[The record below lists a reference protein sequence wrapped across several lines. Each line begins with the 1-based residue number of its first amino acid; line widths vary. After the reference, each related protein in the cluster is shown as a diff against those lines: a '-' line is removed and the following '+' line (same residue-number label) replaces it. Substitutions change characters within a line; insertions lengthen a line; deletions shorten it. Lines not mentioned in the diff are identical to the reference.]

1 MTNATPF
8 GSRSTA
14 DQVLAGVDLSGKY
27 FVVTGCSS
35 GLGLETMNSLAANGA
50 HVIGLARHYDTAK
63 TACAKVSRSCIP
75 IACDLSDLD
84 SISAAADAIRALGVS
99 LDAIVANAGVANL
112 PALQTRYG
120 VEMQFLVNH
129 IGHFALVGAL
139 CDLVRDKTGR
149 IVIVTSNASITQA
162 PAEGIRFDN
171 LDGHLFYRPFSF
183 YGQSKFAVALYAK
196 ELSRRLNSRGI
207 AVNSV
212 HPGPTSGTRLN
223 RHLQK
228 PLSWLHGIAKLFMR
242 NAQRATRRGDS
253 GAAGRQPPRYGSHR
267 GVLDRLRHRR
277 GESPSGR
284 YRPGSQTMGS
294 FRAACCIAYAAQIAS
309 SASRRL
315 S

>member
-1 MTNATPF
+1 MNDATPF

-27 FVVTGCSS
+27 FVVTGCNS

-50 HVIGLARHYDTAK
+50 HVIGLARNYDAAK
-63 TACAKVSRSCIP
+63 TACSKASRNCIP

-84 SISAAADAIRALGVS
+84 SVSAAADAIRALGVS

-112 PALQTRYG
+112 PTLQTRYG

-149 IVIVTSNASITQA
+149 IVIVTSNASVTQA

-171 LDGHLFYRPFSF
+171 LDGHLFYRPFTF
-183 YGQSKFAVALYAK
+183 YGQSKFAAALYAK
-196 ELSRRLNSRGI
+196 ELSRRLSSRGI

-212 HPGPTSGTRLN
+212 HPGATSGTSLN
-223 RHLQK
+223 RHLRA
-228 PLSWLHGIAKLFMR
+228 PLSWLQGIAKLFMR
-242 NAQRATRRGDS
+242 NAQR
-253 GAAGRQPPRYGSHR
+253 GAATQALLAASPRVT
-267 GVLDRLRHRR
+267 GVT
-277 GESPSGR
+277 GEYWTDCAVAVGNPLLNDVGLARKLWEVSE
-284 YRPGSQTMGS
+284 QL
-294 FRAACCIAYAAQIAS
+294 IAS
-309 SASRRL
+309 HTKLKLHPLQAAA
-315 S
+315 

>member
-1 MTNATPF
+1 MNDATPF

-27 FVVTGCSS
+27 FVVTGCNS

-50 HVIGLARHYDTAK
+50 HVIGLARSYDAAK
-63 TACAKVSRSCIP
+63 TACSKVSRSCIP

-84 SISAAADAIRALGVS
+84 SVSAAADAIRALGVS

-112 PALQTRYG
+112 PTLQTRYG

-149 IVIVTSNASITQA
+149 IVIVTSNASVTQA

-183 YGQSKFAVALYAK
+183 YGQSKFAAALYAK
-196 ELSRRLNSRGI
+196 ELSRRLNNRGI

-212 HPGPTSGTRLN
+212 HPGATSGTSLN

-242 NAQRATRRGDS
+242 NTQR
-253 GAAGRQPPRYGSHR
+253 GAATQALLAASPRVTGVTGEYWTDCGIAAGNPLLDDIGLARKLWEVSEQLVASHTT
-267 GVLDRLRHRR
+267 LKLH
-277 GESPSGR
+277 PL
-284 YRPGSQTMGS
+284 Q
-294 FRAACCIAYAAQIAS
+294 AAA
-309 SASRRL
+309 
-315 S
+315 

>member
-1 MTNATPF
+1 MNDATPF

-27 FVVTGCSS
+27 FVVTGCNS

-50 HVIGLARHYDTAK
+50 HVIGLARSYDAAK
-63 TACAKVSRSCIP
+63 TACSKVSRSCIP

-84 SISAAADAIRALGVS
+84 SVSAAADAIRALGVS

-112 PALQTRYG
+112 PTLQTRYG

-149 IVIVTSNASITQA
+149 IVIVTSNASVTQA

-183 YGQSKFAVALYAK
+183 YGQSKFAAALYAK
-196 ELSRRLNSRGI
+196 ELSRRLNNRGI

-212 HPGPTSGTRLN
+212 HPGATSGTSLN

-228 PLSWLHGIAKLFMR
+228 PLSWLHGIAKFFMR
-242 NAQRATRRGDS
+242 NAQR
-253 GAAGRQPPRYGSHR
+253 GAATQALLAASPRVAGVTGEYWTDCGIAAGNPLLDDIGLARKLWEVSEQLVASHTQ
-267 GVLDRLRHRR
+267 LKLH
-277 GESPSGR
+277 PL
-284 YRPGSQTMGS
+284 Q
-294 FRAACCIAYAAQIAS
+294 AAA
-309 SASRRL
+309 
-315 S
+315 

>member
-1 MTNATPF
+1 MNDATPF

-27 FVVTGCSS
+27 FVVTGCNS

-50 HVIGLARHYDTAK
+50 HVIGLARNYDAAK
-63 TACAKVSRSCIP
+63 IACSQAGRTCIP

-84 SISAAADAIRALGVS
+84 SVAAAADAIRALGVS

-112 PALQTRYG
+112 PTLQTRYG

-149 IVIVTSNASITQA
+149 IVIVTSNASVTQA
-162 PAEGIRFDN
+162 PPEGIRFDN

-183 YGQSKFAVALYAK
+183 YGQSKFAAALYAK
-196 ELSRRLNSRGI
+196 ELSRRLSNRGI

-212 HPGPTSGTRLN
+212 HPGATSGTSLN
-223 RHLQK
+223 RHLRK
-228 PLSWLHGIAKLFMR
+228 PLSWLQGIAKFFMR
-242 NAQRATRRGDS
+242 NAQR
-253 GAAGRQPPRYGSHR
+253 GAATQALLAASPRVTGVTGEYWTDCAVAAGNPLLDDHGLARKLWEFSEQLVSSHTQ
-267 GVLDRLRHRR
+267 LKLH
-277 GESPSGR
+277 PL
-284 YRPGSQTMGS
+284 Q
-294 FRAACCIAYAAQIAS
+294 AAA
-309 SASRRL
+309 
-315 S
+315 

>member
-1 MTNATPF
+1 MNDATPF

-27 FVVTGCSS
+27 FVVTGCNS

-50 HVIGLARHYDTAK
+50 HVIGLARTYDAAR
-63 TACAKVSRSCIP
+63 TACSKVSRSCIP

-84 SISAAADAIRALGVS
+84 SVSVAADAIRALGVS

-112 PALQTRYG
+112 PTLQTRYG

-149 IVIVTSNASITQA
+149 IVIVTSNASVTQA
-162 PAEGIRFDN
+162 PPEGIRFDN

-183 YGQSKFAVALYAK
+183 YGQSKFAAALYAK
-196 ELSRRLNSRGI
+196 ELSRRLNNRGI

-212 HPGPTSGTRLN
+212 HPGATSGTSLN
-223 RHLQK
+223 RHLRK
-228 PLSWLHGIAKLFMR
+228 PLSWLHGIAKFFMR
-242 NAQRATRRGDS
+242 NTQR
-253 GAAGRQPPRYGSHR
+253 GAATQALLAASPRVTGVTGEYWTDCGIAAGNPLLEDIGLARKLWEVSEHLVASHT
-267 GVLDRLRHRR
+267 RLKLH
-277 GESPSGR
+277 PL
-284 YRPGSQTMGS
+284 Q
-294 FRAACCIAYAAQIAS
+294 AAA
-309 SASRRL
+309 
-315 S
+315 